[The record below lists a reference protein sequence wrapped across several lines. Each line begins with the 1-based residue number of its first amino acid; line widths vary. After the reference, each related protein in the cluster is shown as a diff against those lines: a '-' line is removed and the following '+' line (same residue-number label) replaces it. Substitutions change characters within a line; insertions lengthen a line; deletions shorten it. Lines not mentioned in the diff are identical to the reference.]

1 MREKTNDKEQSLGK
15 ARTLAAS
22 LTEGELWLGDGRAAP
37 SVGSPSP
44 RSPVTHPYMLPPRHF
59 PKQPSPTSTR
69 GQTGLCRQGVG
80 GHQAKCWGAD
90 PVEEPADDIGQH
102 DTIQARCW
110 VKVLAPPHHYLLYNT
125 QTQSRGKVLQ
135 PAAQEKDGAQK
146 NGFSL

>member
-1 MREKTNDKEQSLGK
+1 MAGRRQGSTLRRE
-15 ARTLAAS
+15 
-22 LTEGELWLGDGRAAP
+22 
-37 SVGSPSP
+37 PSP

-69 GQTGLCRQGVG
+69 EQTGLCRQGVG

-90 PVEEPADDIGQH
+90 PMEEPVDDIGQH

-125 QTQSRGKVLQ
+125 QTQSREKVLQ
-135 PAAQEKDGAQK
+135 HAAQKKDGAQK